1 MVRGSGG
8 LTGVQ
13 SEMLVKGGQGLVLE
27 RDDVLMIARRK
38 MEETRRGAESVD
50 TMSSTLKV

>member
-1 MVRGSGG
+1 MARGTCG

-27 RDDVLMIARRK
+27 RDDVLMIAKRK
-38 MEETRRGAESVD
+38 MEESHRGTQSVD
-50 TMSSTLKV
+50 TLSSTLKV